1 MPRLRRSS
9 CAAPGI
15 SRRRRGRGFEYL
27 DSEGERIDDPEVLE
41 RIAAL
46 AIPPAWREVWVCM
59 DPRGHLQATGVDV
72 AGRKQYLYHEHWRA
86 HRDRLKFDA
95 MLQFGRALPLL
106 RRRVGCD
113 LRAPSDKSDRLRV
126 DQLTPARVFACA
138 VRLLDVGFFRV
149 GSEDYAERNSS
160 YGLTTMLREH
170 VTVAAGELVFDFP
183 AKSGQRRVQ
192 EIDDRDALGV
202 VAALKRRR
210 GGEQL
215 LAYRA
220 GRGWA
225 DCSAGEVNTYIAEH
239 AGGPFTAKDFRTWHA
254 TALAAV
260 ALAAPAR
267 HTGAKA
273 TRTRRDR
280 GGGRD
285 QEGSGLPGQHAGG
298 VSRLLRRPA
307 RDRPLPCWRD
317 DRARAR
323 APYRRPQRRRAR
335 ALQPARAPAR
345 RDGGPG
351 PARRWLTASLNRSS
365 RCTPRD

>member
-1 MPRLRRSS
+1 VPRLRRSS
-9 CAAPGI
+9 CAASGI
-15 SRRRRGRGFEYL
+15 GRRRRGRGFEYL
-27 DSEGERIDDPEVLE
+27 DPEGERIDDPEVLE

-86 HRDRLKFDA
+86 HRDRLKFDE

-113 LRAPSDKSDRLRV
+113 LRAPRDNSDRLRI
-126 DQLTPARVFACA
+126 DQLTPERVLACA

-192 EIDDRDALGV
+192 EIDDRDALEV

-225 DCSAGEVNTYIAEH
+225 DCSAEEVNTYIADH

-254 TALAAV
+254 TVLAATALAAR
-260 ALAAPAR
+260 AR
-267 HTGAKA
+267 LSGAKA

-280 GGGRD
+280 EVAAAIKGVAADLGNTPAVCRASYVD
-285 QEGSGLPGQHAGG
+285 PRVIDRYHAGATIAPALG
-298 VSRLLRRPA
+298 RLMAGRNGDGPEFSRPRV
-307 RDRPLPCWRD
+307 
-317 DRARAR
+317 
-323 APYRRPQRRRAR
+323 RRRVEMAV
-335 ALQPARAPAR
+335 L
-345 RDGGPG
+345 D
-351 PARRWLTASLNRSS
+351 LLDD
-365 RCTPRD
+365 C

>member
-1 MPRLRRSS
+1 VPRLRRSS

-27 DSEGERIDDPEVLE
+27 DSEGERIGDPEVLE

-46 AIPPAWREVWVCM
+46 AIPPAWRDVWVCM
-59 DPRGHLQATGVDV
+59 DPRGHLQATGVD
-72 AGRKQYLYHEHWRA
+72 AARRKQYLYHEHWRA

-95 MLQFGRALPLL
+95 MLEFGRALPLL
-106 RRRVGCD
+106 RRRVGSD

-149 GSEDYAERNSS
+149 GSEDYAERNST

-192 EIDDRDALGV
+192 EIDDRDALEV
-202 VAALKRRR
+202 IAALKRRR

-215 LAYRA
+215 LSYRD

-225 DCSAGEVNTYIAEH
+225 DCSAEEVNTYIAEH

-254 TALAAV
+254 TVLAAV
-260 ALAAPAR
+260 ALAARAR
-267 HTGAKA
+267 HGAKA

-280 GGGRD
+280 EVAAAIKRVADSLGNTPAVCRASYVD
-285 QEGSGLPGQHAGG
+285 PRVIDRYHAGATIASALG
-298 VSRLLRRPA
+298 RLMDGRNGDGPELSSPRM
-307 RDRPLPCWRD
+307 
-317 DRARAR
+317 
-323 APYRRPQRRRAR
+323 RRRVEMAV
-335 ALQPARAPAR
+335 L
-345 RDGGPG
+345 D
-351 PARRWLTASLNRSS
+351 LLDD
-365 RCTPRD
+365 C